1 MAKLV
6 SLSIDLMKIDKSRII
21 EGKNG
26 AKYVNVTLSLNDE
39 KDRFDNDVSCWQGQT
54 QEERQQKAQRNF
66 LGNGKTVWS
75 NEGQYNQM
83 QQNSGAMPPPPP
95 PAGLPVEDELPF

>member
-1 MAKLV
+1 MGRIIALKVDV
-6 SLSIDLMKIDKSRII
+6 SKIDKSRLFK
-21 EGKNG
+21 G
-26 AKYVNVTLSLNDE
+26 E
-39 KDRFDNDVSCWQGQT
+39 KGTYLDLMVSVDDQPNQWGNDVSCWQGQT
-54 QEERQQKAQRNF
+54 QEERQQKANRNF

-95 PAGLPVEDELPF
+95 PAGLDDSGMELPF